1 MPAQNG
7 RILEPTQLISEW
19 EGHRGVKSLVQVL
32 AERQAVVSLK
42 GLKGS
47 SVAMVLG
54 AAFRLQ
60 RRPMVLVESD
70 MESAAYLYNDL
81 QTILGTADIE
91 FMPSSYQRSMDHERT
106 DSSNILLRTDV
117 LGKVASAQSPMIVV
131 TYPEA
136 VMERVVSPEKLAS
149 NTFVISKGDTLSH
162 DFLVEL
168 LHDYG
173 FERVDFVYE
182 PGQYSVRGSII
193 DVFSFADEMPFRL
206 DFFGDDVDSIRT
218 FDIES
223 QLTNDTPD
231 RVTIIPNIHD
241 REMGDV
247 RIPITDFFSDSTVY
261 FFNNLA
267 VAIERINT
275 ICTNAAER
283 ADAETIS
290 QMALNGDQFY
300 KLVATRTYGEWG
312 GKMLDKRGVPIK
324 FDTTVQP
331 VFHKNFD
338 LLAQTLDDYTDRGYR
353 IHILSD
359 NQAQNDRL
367 TSIFKDRG
375 IRTKFVP
382 VLKTLNEGF
391 VDNELKIC
399 YFTDHQIFE
408 RFHRYNVK
416 TGFNKRE
423 SITLAELNNLHI
435 GDYVV
440 HIDHGIG
447 RFGGLQ
453 KVEINGKYQESIK
466 LIYRDNDVLFV
477 SIHSLH
483 RISKYKGKDAE
494 VPTVHKLGS
503 GAWQRLKATTKSK
516 VKDIAKDLIKLYAQ
530 RKAQKGFAFSP
541 DTFMNQ
547 QLEASFMYEDTPDQM
562 KATQAVK
569 ADMESTMPM
578 DRLVCGDVG
587 FGKTEIAIRAA
598 FKAVADNKQVAV
610 LVPTTILA
618 MQHYKTFKSRLA
630 DMPCTV
636 DYLSRLRT
644 AKEQK
649 DVLARLESG
658 ELNIVIGTHK
668 LIGKSVKFKDLGLLI
683 VDEEQKFGVGVKEKL
698 KQLKVNVDT
707 LTLTATPIPR
717 TLQFSLM
724 GARDLSVIST
734 PPPNRQP
741 VLTEVHTFDEGII
754 KEAVSFELNRGGQVF
769 FINNRIEQLPKIAGM
784 LTRLVPQARVITAHG
799 QMDGNTLEQIMLD
812 FMEGKYDVLVST
824 TIIES
829 GLDIPNANTIIINDG
844 ERYGL
849 SDMHQLRGRV
859 GRSNRKAFCYIF
871 SPPPE
876 TLTDEARRRL
886 KAIEDFSELGS
897 GLNLSLQDLDIRGA
911 GNLLGAEQSGFIG
924 DLGFETYQK
933 ILDEALVE
941 LKESELESE
950 VKSGQADGSP
960 ADTSVFD
967 EIQFVADC
975 HVDTDMELL
984 IPDSYVENVSER
996 INLYRRIDSLQDE
1009 AAIAA
1014 FVSELTD
1021 RFGPVPQSIL
1031 ELLQVVRLRWI
1042 AVGLGMERIMLKNG
1056 KMTISFVSD
1065 QNSVFYQSPQ
1075 FTTIIGNVQRY
1086 RSTCQMQEKNGKLVL
1101 SFDGVR
1107 TVEKALGLLQK
1118 LEEKQTIAG

>member
-1 MPAQNG
+1 MLFLPPQNG

-19 EGHRGVKSLVQVL
+19 EGHRGVKSLVQAL
-32 AERQAVVSLK
+32 AGKQAVVSLK

-60 RRPMVLVESD
+60 RRPMVLVEAD

-81 QTILGTADIE
+81 QTILGAADIE

-223 QLTNDTPD
+223 QLTKDTPD

-300 KLVATRTYGEWG
+300 KLVATRTYGEWS

-367 TSIFKDRG
+367 SSIFKDRG

-569 ADMESTMPM
+569 ADMESQMPM

-1118 LEEKQTIAG
+1118 LEEKNS

>member
-1 MPAQNG
+1 M
-7 RILEPTQLISEW
+7 EPTQLISEW
-19 EGHRGVKSLVQVL
+19 EGHRGVKSLVQAL
-32 AERQAVVSLK
+32 AGKQAVVSLK

-60 RRPMVLVESD
+60 RRPMVLVEAD

-81 QTILGTADIE
+81 QTILGAADIE

-223 QLTNDTPD
+223 QLTKDTPD

-300 KLVATRTYGEWG
+300 KLVATRTYGEWS

-367 TSIFKDRG
+367 SSIFKDRG

-569 ADMESTMPM
+569 ADMESQMPM

-1118 LEEKQTIAG
+1118 LEEKNS

>member
-1 MPAQNG
+1 M
-7 RILEPTQLISEW
+7 ISEW
-19 EGHRGVKSLVQVL
+19 EGHRGVKSLVQAL

-60 RRPMVLVESD
+60 QRPMVLVEAD

-81 QTILGTADIE
+81 QTILGTADVE

-131 TYPEA
+131 THPEA

-223 QLTNDTPD
+223 QLTKDTPD

-300 KLVATRTYGEWG
+300 KLVVTRTYGEWG

-494 VPTVHKLGS
+494 VPTIHKLGS

-587 FGKTEIAIRAA
+587 FGKTEVAIRAA

-618 MQHYKTFKSRLA
+618 MQHYKTFKARLA

-644 AKEQK
+644 TKEQK
-649 DVLARLESG
+649 DILARLESG

-1118 LEEKQTIAG
+1118 LEEKNS

>member
-1 MPAQNG
+1 M
-7 RILEPTQLISEW
+7 LEPTQLISEW
-19 EGHRGVKSLVQVL
+19 EGHRGVKSLVQAL

-60 RRPMVLVESD
+60 RRPMVLVEAD

-206 DFFGDDVDSIRT
+206 DFFCDDVDSIRT

-223 QLTNDTPD
+223 QLTKDTPD

-367 TSIFKDRG
+367 SSIFKDRG

-587 FGKTEIAIRAA
+587 FGKTEVAIRAA

-618 MQHYKTFKSRLA
+618 MQHYKTFKARLA

-649 DVLARLESG
+649 DILARLESG

-741 VLTEVHTFDEGII
+741 ILTEVHTFDEGII

-960 ADTSVFD
+960 TDTSVFD

-1118 LEEKQTIAG
+1118 LEEKNS